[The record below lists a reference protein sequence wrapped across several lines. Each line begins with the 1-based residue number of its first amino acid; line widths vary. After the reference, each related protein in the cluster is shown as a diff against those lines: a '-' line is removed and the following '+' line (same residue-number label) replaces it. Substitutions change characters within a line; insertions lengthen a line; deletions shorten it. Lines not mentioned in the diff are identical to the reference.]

1 MSEAKEKPYVPMV
14 CKHTPESRQ
23 RLLKDLDAYDL
34 AFENL
39 FKAMREFTDA
49 SCRACPTDKWDDT
62 EQTNEVWQKARSGF
76 ADLHRKMLAER
87 NRIRKNKDV
96 YWYDYL

>member
-1 MSEAKEKPYVPMV
+1 MSEVKEKPYVPMV

-49 SCRACPTDKWDDT
+49 
-62 EQTNEVWQKARSGF
+62 
-76 ADLHRKMLAER
+76 
-87 NRIRKNKDV
+87 
-96 YWYDYL
+96 